1 MLRVR
6 PSRHPTLQIQPH
18 KPIPNHTSSW
28 SNFHRQSPTY
38 STTTASRAL
47 ASMKLWTNTRRLR
60 RRKWMKFRDQSL
72 RKCLKSNTPNTNNPV
87 FECGLSLECSMPKNI
102 NTDIYLKVFKTGTE
116 RAGEP
121 IIVHLQDNQYFEP
134 DCFY

>member
-1 MLRVR
+1 MDKYEKVAKA
-6 PSRHPTLQIQPH
+6 QMDKIQGSVFKEMFEVEYP
-18 KPIPNHTSSW
+18 
-28 SNFHRQSPTY
+28 
-38 STTTASRAL
+38 
-47 ASMKLWTNTRRLR
+47 
-60 RRKWMKFRDQSL
+60 
-72 RKCLKSNTPNTNNPV
+72 PNTNNPV

-121 IIVHLQDNQYFEP
+121 IIVHLQDNQYFDP